1 MKGAHGGTRPHWV
14 KTTMRFAVSDKQP
27 KKVHEQVKMCEFG
40 VLFNDACPHR
50 HYDYDNTLERSCI
63 RIYVHKYIYISKV
76 LNVFHWKHHFK
87 MCTRCANMTYV
98 RSNKNIG
105 FQIGKWNTNFW
116 KLDTKKMMD
125 LFRGHISQSLPAT
138 ACWRY
143 DMETLSG
150 LWTLCEGNSSVIGG
164 FFSQRVSDAEFPCF
178 LWCCF
183 NKLLNMRSSC
193 SDLSDT
199 YVMSL

>member
-1 MKGAHGGTRPHWV
+1 MVVLGHTELKLQCVLQSPINNL
-14 KTTMRFAVSDKQP
+14 

-116 KLDTKKMMD
+116 KLDTKKWWICFVDIYHKVCLPQHDDVMAWKR
-125 LFRGHISQSLPAT
+125 FPHYGPFVRGIHRLSVDSSHKESVMRSFHISFDVASIS
-138 ACWRY
+138 CW
-143 DMETLSG
+143 TCG
-150 LWTLCEGNSSVIGG
+150 
-164 FFSQRVSDAEFPCF
+164 RVAAP
-178 LWCCF
+178 
-183 NKLLNMRSSC
+183 
-193 SDLSDT
+193 DLSDT